1 MKTPRKI
8 TLVDTYLTDLAGTR
22 RHLNERIAATRKARS
37 FVLLLRERVKG
48 DIPSDWIDSDASSV
62 GVRKLPVVTLN
73 LYMDGLDG
81 LKNDP
86 KLTPVLEAFMDSD
99 AQSTTDFPSCMN
111 RDYLFKYH
119 APVPGVDVHVKVVA
133 YVRADS
139 ETCRKVPI
147 SVKTRVVDESVY
159 ELICD

>member
-22 RHLNERIAATRKARS
+22 RRLNERIAATRKARS

-99 AQSTTDFPSCMN
+99 KQRTTDWPSCMN
-111 RDYLFKYH
+111 RDFFFEYH
-119 APVPGVDVHVKVVA
+119 APVPGVDVHVKVA
-133 YVRADS
+133 AHVREDS

-159 ELICD
+159 ELVCD